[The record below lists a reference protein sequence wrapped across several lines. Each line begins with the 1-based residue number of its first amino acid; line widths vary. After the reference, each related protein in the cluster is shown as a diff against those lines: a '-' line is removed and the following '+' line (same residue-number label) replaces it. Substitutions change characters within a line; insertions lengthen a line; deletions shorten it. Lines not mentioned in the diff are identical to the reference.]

1 MIQTAEIRQQA
12 PLIPKMTDL
21 QAIDAVKTG
30 DTGAFDL
37 LYQMHKRRV
46 FSLCMRMVGDFGL
59 AEDLT
64 QDAFMMAFRRI
75 NSFRGDSAFSTWL
88 HRIAVNTVLMHLRQK
103 NSRGGTQP
111 SLDDLTSDGEASGA
125 VFGKEDLRLSH
136 AIDRLS
142 LLNAIDELPPGYRMI
157 FVLHD
162 IEGYDHAEIAGLLGC
177 SVGNT
182 KSQLHKARLRL
193 RKVLGGESH
202 SVSAEAMDQKAA

>member
-1 MIQTAEIRQQA
+1 MTDQQA
-12 PLIPKMTDL
+12 IT
-21 QAIDAVKTG
+21 AVKTG

-64 QDAFMMAFRRI
+64 QDAFLMAFRRI

-111 SLDDLTSDGEASGA
+111 SLDDLTADGEPSGE
-125 VFGKEDLRLSH
+125 VFGKEDLRLSR

-142 LLNAIDELPPGYRMI
+142 LVHAIEQLPPGYRMI

-193 RKVLGGESH
+193 RKVLQGENYSGQPD
-202 SVSAEAMDQKAA
+202 VMAVRAA

>member
-1 MIQTAEIRQQA
+1 MTDQQA
-12 PLIPKMTDL
+12 IT
-21 QAIDAVKTG
+21 AVKTG
-30 DTGAFDL
+30 DAGAFDV

-64 QDAFMMAFRRI
+64 QDAFLMAFRRI

-111 SLDDLTSDGEASGA
+111 SLDDLTSDGEPAGE
-125 VFGKEDLRLSH
+125 VFGKEDLRLSY

-142 LLNAIDELPPGYRMI
+142 LLHAIEQLPPGYRMI

-193 RKVLGGESH
+193 RKVLRGEDHTSPTAVLD
-202 SVSAEAMDQKAA
+202 SRAA

>member
-1 MIQTAEIRQQA
+1 MTDQQA
-12 PLIPKMTDL
+12 IT
-21 QAIDAVKTG
+21 AVKTG
-30 DTGAFDL
+30 DAGAFDL

-64 QDAFMMAFRRI
+64 QDAFLMAFRRI

-111 SLDDLTSDGEASGA
+111 SLDDLTNDGEPAGE
-125 VFGKEDLRLSH
+125 VFGKEDLRLSF

-142 LLNAIDELPPGYRMI
+142 LLHAIEQLPPGYRMI

-193 RKVLGGESH
+193 RKVLRGEDHTS
-202 SVSAEAMDQKAA
+202 SSALLDSRAA

>member
-1 MIQTAEIRQQA
+1 MTDQQA
-12 PLIPKMTDL
+12 IT
-21 QAIDAVKTG
+21 AVKMG
-30 DTGAFDL
+30 DTEAFDL

-64 QDAFMMAFRRI
+64 QDAFLMAFRRI

-111 SLDDLTSDGEASGA
+111 SLDDLTADGEPSGE
-125 VFGKEDLRLSH
+125 VFGKEDMQLSR

-142 LLNAIDELPPGYRMI
+142 LVHAIEQLPPGYRMI

-193 RKVLGGESH
+193 RKVLRGEDRT
-202 SVSAEAMDQKAA
+202 AQAALMAA

>member
-1 MIQTAEIRQQA
+1 MMTDQQA
-12 PLIPKMTDL
+12 IT
-21 QAIDAVKTG
+21 AVKTG

-64 QDAFMMAFRRI
+64 QDAFLMAFRRI

-111 SLDDLTSDGEASGA
+111 SLDDLTADGEPSGE
-125 VFGKEDLRLSH
+125 VFGKEDLRLSR

-142 LLNAIDELPPGYRMI
+142 LIHAVEQLPPGYRMI

-193 RKVLGGESH
+193 RKVLQGENH
-202 SVSAEAMDQKAA
+202 SEAQDMLRAA

>member
-1 MIQTAEIRQQA
+1 
-12 PLIPKMTDL
+12 
-21 QAIDAVKTG
+21 
-30 DTGAFDL
+30 
-37 LYQMHKRRV
+37 
-46 FSLCMRMVGDFGL
+46 MRMVGDFGL

-64 QDAFMMAFRRI
+64 QDAFLMAFRRI

-111 SLDDLTSDGEASGA
+111 SLDDLTADGEPSGE
-125 VFGKEDLRLSH
+125 VFGKEDLRLSR

-142 LLNAIDELPPGYRMI
+142 LVHAIEQLPPGYRMI

-193 RKVLGGESH
+193 RKVLQGEKH
-202 SVSAEAMDQKAA
+202 SASIDLMDLKAA

>member
-1 MIQTAEIRQQA
+1 MTDQQA
-12 PLIPKMTDL
+12 IT
-21 QAIDAVKTG
+21 AVKTG

-64 QDAFMMAFRRI
+64 QDAFLMAFRRI

-111 SLDDLTSDGEASGA
+111 SLDDLTAEGEPSGE
-125 VFGKEDLRLSH
+125 VFGKEDLRLTR

-142 LLNAIDELPPGYRMI
+142 LVHAIEQLPPGYRMI

-193 RKVLGGESH
+193 RKVLHEENH
-202 SVSAEAMDQKAA
+202 SATAEVMDMRAA

>member
-1 MIQTAEIRQQA
+1 MTDQQA
-12 PLIPKMTDL
+12 IT
-21 QAIDAVKTG
+21 AVKTG
-30 DTGAFDL
+30 DAGAFDL

-64 QDAFMMAFRRI
+64 QDAFLMAFRRI

-111 SLDDLTSDGEASGA
+111 SLDDLTSEGEPAGE
-125 VFGKEDLRLSH
+125 VFGKEDLRLSY

-142 LLNAIDELPPGYRMI
+142 LLNAIEQLPPGYRMI

-193 RKVLGGESH
+193 RKVLRGEDHASPTALFD
-202 SVSAEAMDQKAA
+202 SRAA

>member
-1 MIQTAEIRQQA
+1 LERSPGFIDFKMMTDQQA
-12 PLIPKMTDL
+12 IT
-21 QAIDAVKTG
+21 AVKTG

-64 QDAFMMAFRRI
+64 QDAFLMAFRRI

-111 SLDDLTSDGEASGA
+111 SLDDLTADGEPSGE
-125 VFGKEDLRLSH
+125 VFGKEDLRLIH

-142 LLNAIDELPPGYRMI
+142 LVHAIEQLPPGYRMI

-193 RKVLGGESH
+193 RKVLQGEKH
-202 SVSAEAMDQKAA
+202 SVPMDEVAARAA

>member
-1 MIQTAEIRQQA
+1 MTDQQA
-12 PLIPKMTDL
+12 IT
-21 QAIDAVKTG
+21 AVKTG
-30 DTGAFDL
+30 DAGAFDH

-64 QDAFMMAFRRI
+64 QDAFLMAFRRI

-111 SLDDLTSDGEASGA
+111 SLDDLTSDGEPAGE
-125 VFGKEDLRLSH
+125 VFGKEDLRLSY

-142 LLNAIDELPPGYRMI
+142 LLNAIEQLPPGYRMI

-193 RKVLGGESH
+193 RKVLRGEDHASPTALFD
-202 SVSAEAMDQKAA
+202 SRAA

>member
-1 MIQTAEIRQQA
+1 
-12 PLIPKMTDL
+12 
-21 QAIDAVKTG
+21 
-30 DTGAFDL
+30 
-37 LYQMHKRRV
+37 
-46 FSLCMRMVGDFGL
+46 MRMVGDFGL

-64 QDAFMMAFRRI
+64 QDAFLMAFRRI

-103 NSRGGTQP
+103 SSRGGTQP
-111 SLDDLTSDGEASGA
+111 SLDDLTTEGEPSGE
-125 VFGKEDLRLSH
+125 VFGKEDLRLTR

-142 LLNAIDELPPGYRMI
+142 LVHAIEQLPPGYRMI

-193 RKVLGGESH
+193 RKVLHGENH
-202 SVSAEAMDQKAA
+202 SATAEVMDMRAA

>member
-1 MIQTAEIRQQA
+1 MTDQQA
-12 PLIPKMTDL
+12 IT
-21 QAIDAVKTG
+21 AVKTG

-64 QDAFMMAFRRI
+64 QDAFLMAFRRI

-111 SLDDLTSDGEASGA
+111 SLDDLTADGEPSGE
-125 VFGKEDLRLSH
+125 VFGKEDLRLSR

-142 LLNAIDELPPGYRMI
+142 LVHAIEQLPPGYRMI

-162 IEGYDHAEIAGLLGC
+162 VEGYDHAEIAGLLGC

-193 RKVLGGESH
+193 RKVLQGEKHPGSPD
-202 SVSAEAMDQKAA
+202 VMDLRAA